1 MPQSIMNRGGGGAD
15 ASDSDKVDHL
25 TVVSVAKRQWEKTFD
40 AISDPLMIVDDDYV
54 IRRAN
59 LALADDLGT
68 AIQRVVGRK
77 CHEVRRRSTQA
88 FAGEPDAPCTGCPVP
103 EARREGVPRDGE
115 IPSRAG
121 RVYRLR
127 AYPFNDAGTSD
138 VGDGWGAPPTGDAV
152 PAPRRDLSSQLVV
165 CSYRD
170 VTDERE
176 MARQLSNAEKL
187 AAIGRLAG
195 GVAHEINNPLGGIL
209 AFAQIL
215 LRDECPPDEQ
225 REYLREIEKSAFR
238 CKAIVEAL
246 LRFSRQSP
254 SAPRVLLSINDVVRE
269 SLTLV
274 SYKYAA
280 SDVVIRCHLED
291 RLPPVMGNAS
301 QLEQVL
307 VSLLSNAFDA
317 ITTMAADAVGTV
329 PASAQARGAIE
340 VRTSIVGGSL
350 ELEVA
355 DTGLGIDDADLAKI
369 FDPFFTTKEEGR
381 GNGLGLAVSYAIV
394 REHGGR
400 IAARNRPGG
409 GALFVVTLPI
419 AD

>member
-1 MPQSIMNRGGGGAD
+1 MPQSIMDRGIGAND
-15 ASDSDKVDHL
+15 ASDPAKVDHL

-40 AISDPLMIVDDDYV
+40 AISDPLMIVDDGYV

-59 LALADDLGT
+59 LALADDLGM
-68 AIQRVVGRK
+68 AIQRIVGRK

-103 EARREGVPRDGE
+103 EARREGAPRDGE
-115 IPSRAG
+115 MPSRAG
-121 RVYRLR
+121 RLYRLR

-138 VGDGWGAPPTGDAV
+138 VGDGWAASAPGGAAA
-152 PAPRRDLSSQLVV
+152 PAPGRDLSSLLVV

-176 MARQLSNAEKL
+176 MARQLSNAERL

-215 LRDECPPDEQ
+215 LRDQCPPDEQ
-225 REYLREIEKSAFR
+225 REYLREIEKSAVR

-254 SAPRVLLSINDVVRE
+254 SAPRVPLSINDVVRE

-280 SDVVIRCHLED
+280 SDVVIRCYLED
-291 RLPPVMGNAS
+291 GLPPVLGNAS

-307 VSLLSNAFDA
+307 VNLLSNAFDA
-317 ITTMAADAVGTV
+317 ITRTAGAAGTV
-329 PASAQARGAIE
+329 PVPAQARGAIE
-340 VRTSIVGGSL
+340 VRTSMVGGSL

-355 DTGLGIDDADLAKI
+355 DTGLGIDDADLTKI

-381 GNGLGLAVSYAIV
+381 GSGLGLAVSYAIV

>member
-1 MPQSIMNRGGGGAD
+1 MWERSGAAMKRNESENID
-15 ASDSDKVDHL
+15 QL

-40 AISDPLMIVDDDYV
+40 AISDPLMIVDGDYV

-59 LALADDLGT
+59 LALADDLGV

-77 CHEVRRRSTQA
+77 CHEVRGEAAQA
-88 FAGEPDAPCTGCPVP
+88 FASDEGCPCTGCPVP
-103 EARREGVPRDGE
+103 QARREGAPRD
-115 IPSRAG
+115 SDMQARSG

-127 AYPFNDAGTSD
+127 AYPLEEARPQGK
-138 VGDGWGAPPTGDAV
+138 DGEV
-152 PAPRRDLSSQLVV
+152 PAPVEMGGTPPLVV

-176 MARQLSNAEKL
+176 MTRQLSNAEKL

-215 LRDECPPDEQ
+215 LRESCPPEEQ

-254 SAPRVLLSINDVVRE
+254 RMKRAPLALNDVVRE

-274 SYKYAA
+274 SYKYAVR
-280 SDVVIRCHLED
+280 DVEIRCQLGD
-291 RLPPVMGNAS
+291 SLPPVLGNAN

-307 VSLLSNAFDA
+307 VNLLSNAFDA
-317 ITTMAADAVGTV
+317 ITSL
-329 PASAQARGAIE
+329 PSKSAGAIE
-340 VRTSIVGGSL
+340 LRTSATDGWV
-350 ELEVA
+350 ELQVA
-355 DTGLGIDDADLAKI
+355 DSGTGISDGHLAKI
-369 FDPFFTTKEEGR
+369 FDPFFTTKDVGEGT
-381 GNGLGLAVSYAIV
+381 GLGLSVTWGIV
-394 REHGGR
+394 EEHRGWIEVASEPGR
-400 IAARNRPGG
+400 
-409 GALFVVTLPI
+409 GATFTVHLP
-419 AD
+419 AS

>member
-1 MPQSIMNRGGGGAD
+1 MKGSQPESIESID
-15 ASDSDKVDHL
+15 QL
-25 TVVSVAKRQWEKTFD
+25 TLVSVAKRQWERTFD
-40 AISDPLMIVDDDYV
+40 AISDPLMIVDGEYV
-54 IRRAN
+54 VRRAN

-77 CHEVRRRSTQA
+77 CYEVRAQSAQA
-88 FAGEPDAPCTGCPVP
+88 FPQEGGCPCTGCPVP
-103 EARREGVPRDGE
+103 QARRDGAPRDGE
-115 IPSRAG
+115 LQSRGG

-127 AYPFNDAGTSD
+127 AYPLEDTPPPRPDRSAD
-138 VGDGWGAPPTGDAV
+138 VTPEPVQMGG
-152 PAPRRDLSSQLVV
+152 PAPFVV

-176 MARQLSNAEKL
+176 MTRQLTNAEKM

-215 LRDECPPDEQ
+215 LRESCSPEEQ
-225 REYLREIEKSAFR
+225 LEYLREIEKSAFR

-254 SAPRVLLSINDVVRE
+254 RMQRAPVSLNEVVRE

-274 SYKYAA
+274 SYKYATR
-280 SDVVIRCHLED
+280 DVEIRCELGD
-291 RLPPVMGNAS
+291 PLPAVMGNAN

-307 VSLLSNAFDA
+307 VNLLSNAFDA
-317 ITTMAADAVGTV
+317 ITGSAGPGAA
-329 PASAQARGAIE
+329 GAIDL
-340 VRTSIVGGSL
+340 RTSLADGWV
-350 ELEVA
+350 ELQVA
-355 DTGLGIDDADLAKI
+355 DTGAGISEGHLPKI
-369 FDPFFTTKEEGR
+369 FDPFFTTKEEGKST
-381 GNGLGLAVSYAIV
+381 GLGLAVTYAIV

-409 GALFVVTLPI
+409 GAVFTVALPV
-419 AD
+419 AATAA